1 MDEDD
6 ATSNEDAVASALFDD
21 RSADSSMDQ
30 FGEDDVGLAGCDVG
44 DDEVFARTMEE
55 MLNLAQQNLDTDN
68 ICDMLGIQ
76 EIIKRVR
83 KPKKVLMWTEDD
95 GRQRPILPRQSYWYN
110 IYIAHPDIHDAS
122 FQNSFGSAYVFR
134 MKSSKS
140 LIKILKVQI

>member
-30 FGEDDVGLAGCDVG
+30 FGEDDAGLAGCDVG

-83 KPKKVLMWTEDD
+83 KPKKVLMWTEDN
-95 GRQRPILPRQSYWYN
+95 GR
-110 IYIAHPDIHDAS
+110 
-122 FQNSFGSAYVFR
+122 
-134 MKSSKS
+134 
-140 LIKILKVQI
+140 